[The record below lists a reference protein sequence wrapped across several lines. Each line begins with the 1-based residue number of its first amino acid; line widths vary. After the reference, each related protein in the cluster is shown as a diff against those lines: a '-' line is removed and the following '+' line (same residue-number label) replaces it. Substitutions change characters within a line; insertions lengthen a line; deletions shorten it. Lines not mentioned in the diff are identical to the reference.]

1 MLGCCTVSLEP
12 LLENR
17 IGVRGWM
24 PIKSVQEHS
33 DEIGNIELTI
43 RFVKTDDFFK
53 IVKKGKEIGW
63 KPSTDFSFKEVITEN
78 LEPEIRKPEK
88 IPSYNEIC
96 LNTDPVEHDQTKKI
110 TLHSKNKIKCLVEIE
125 KAIHLPK
132 VYEDKSTRCFEPDAF
147 VSFNS
152 NINNMCDITE
162 TKICAQSS
170 SPIWN
175 FQSLTHIDSDF
186 FIDEL
191 KYFVLKV
198 WHKNP
203 ESNGLNK
210 LLGCVS
216 VDLKPL
222 MCGLSHL
229 SGWYNIQDS
238 VGNSQG
244 QLKINILPQ
253 ENLFE
258 IKEAYLKRKKNLF
271 QDEKKSSI
279 YISKYESSSNLSLN
293 NQSQT
298 LHLTQSLSSFKS
310 ETILTNR
317 KENLEEII
325 KDKNELKIGLLEK
338 LSELDQLN
346 QMLKQ
351 KLEVKTEKDNF
362 SSQLINSLINQPNED
377 TKDKIVQVEKE
388 IDIEGKYEIEKEKHT
403 DSVNQNE
410 EIKFEPIRNLL
421 DSFWAESS
429 DGKSIQ
435 YDIINSESDKIENLP
450 PICPVLIE
458 I

>member
-1 MLGCCTVSLEP
+1 MLGTCSVNLEP

-17 IGVRGWM
+17 IGIRGWM
-24 PIKSVQEHS
+24 PIKSVLETSGQ
-33 DEIGNIELTI
+33 EIGNLELTI
-43 RFVKTDDFFK
+43 RFVKADDFIK
-53 IVKKGKEIGW
+53 IIKKSKEIGW
-63 KPSTDFSFKEVITEN
+63 KPSSDFDVKEIKDE
-78 LEPEIRKPEK
+78 KPIK
-88 IPSYNEIC
+88 IPNYQEIC
-96 LNTDPVEHDQTKKI
+96 LNTDPIEDLQTPENKKNSF
-110 TLHSKNKIKCLVEIE
+110 TSKNMVKCLVEIE

-132 VYEDKSTRCFEPDAF
+132 VYEEKSTRCFEPDAF
-147 VSFNS
+147 VSFNA
-152 NINNMCDITE
+152 NIENMCEIME
-162 TKICAQSS
+162 TKIYQQSS

-175 FQSLTHIDSDF
+175 FQSLTNIDSDF

-203 ESNGLNK
+203 EPNGLNK

-258 IKEAYLKRKKNLF
+258 IKEAYLKRKKNRL
-271 QDEKKSSI
+271 QDEQKSSF
-279 YISKYESSSNLSLN
+279 YISKYESTSVTSFDNRSQSIHS
-293 NQSQT
+293 NQSMT
-298 LHLTQSLSSFKS
+298 SFRS
-310 ETILTNR
+310 ESVHSKI
-317 KENLEEII
+317 KENVDEII
-325 KDKNELKIGLLEK
+325 QDKKDLKIGLLEK

-351 KLEVKTEKDNF
+351 KLLIKKKDV
-362 SSQLINSLINQPNED
+362 ID
-377 TKDKIVQVEKE
+377 TKPSIEAKIDVGVKKEDQTAETENINLEEEKN
-388 IDIEGKYEIEKEKHT
+388 DL
-403 DSVNQNE
+403 NQNE
-410 EIKFEPIRNLL
+410 IIKFEPIRNLL

-429 DGKSIQ
+429 DGKSAQ
-435 YDIINSESDKIENLP
+435 YDIINIESDKIENLP
-450 PICPVLIE
+450 PLCPVLN
-458 I
+458 